1 MEKSDNKIAK
11 QNNEQCFTGFF
22 IKQKKFSN
30 FFEKKIA
37 NKKGIRYNDRSAIS
51 ESRTVYS

>member
-30 FFEKKIA
+30 FLKKRLQI
-37 NKKGIRYNDRSAIS
+37 KK
-51 ESRTVYS
+51 E

>member
-22 IKQKKFSN
+22 YKA
-30 FFEKKIA
+30 EKIFKLF
-37 NKKGIRYNDRSAIS
+37 
-51 ESRTVYS
+51 